1 MRCFLIETVKIA
13 GYFAIVGTLS
23 LAVFCILSIVQLAM
37 VVSKE
42 KVVVAYSKTVATK
55 LVFAFAA
62 SKYIIHMCPSYI
74 LKIIYTLILWQTYYY
89 ECTRMKYL
97 TRWLYSL
104 YIALLAI
111 IAAGLFALQT
121 DDKDNSYQVTRGES
135 FYMQVNKLNHILMF
149 EVLKMTVFRVFFIN

>member
-1 MRCFLIETVKIA
+1 MVKIA
-13 GYFAIVGTLS
+13 GYFAMAGTLS

-62 SKYIIHMCPSYI
+62 SKYIIHMCPRYFKNNLYHNTMANI
-74 LKIIYTLILWQTYYY
+74 LCVYTVEVPNPMTLLFV
-89 ECTRMKYL
+89 
-97 TRWLYSL
+97 

-111 IAAGLFALQT
+111 MAAGLFALQT

-135 FYMQVNKLNHILMF
+135 FYMQVNKINHFPILK
-149 EVLKMTVFRVFFIN
+149 VLKLTVLRVLFIN